1 VLSVTVHDA
10 GGAATSGSV
19 GGVSSHTPLFLGDAL
34 APAPAASAL
43 TSSSSWLTLIE
54 LLFLDEIL
62 LAFGF

>member
-34 APAPAASAL
+34 APAAL

-54 LLFLDEIL
+54 LLILDEIL
-62 LAFGF
+62 LAMGF